1 MNTRTSSTYSILYR
15 PAGVKFIII
24 GEHWQY
30 NLVFAFEF
38 GPKFQ
43 IRFLTPRN
51 NDTVYFMINILI
63 FCPGSGKLCIV
74 HLSATGRPS
83 SPIMISP
90 ALQRIF
96 DFCDFF
102 EMLMFVWDFEVD
114 ASSRFCDMNST
125 LGSVVPLAMFEHW
138 AGGGPPSLYL
148 TKFLNLIQ
156 FRKNL
161 SPTTSVRACTLGVHL
176 SPKLPLYPPLNP
188 QKTPKNRPGGPKKR
202 AKNCAQFFKRSKKPL
217 GKIWIMQKTD

>member
-1 MNTRTSSTYSILYR
+1 MNTRTSSTSSILYR

-51 NDTVYFMINILI
+51 NDTVYFLINILI

-90 ALQRIF
+90 ALPMIF
-96 DFCDFF
+96 DFCDLWFTPDDINQFSTAFDTKNTWNFF
-102 EMLMFVWDFEVD
+102 MTF
-114 ASSRFCDMNST
+114 SIKKHRI
-125 LGSVVPLAMFEHW
+125 
-138 AGGGPPSLYL
+138 PPSPPS
-148 TKFLNLIQ
+148 NG
-156 FRKNL
+156 
-161 SPTTSVRACTLGVHL
+161 TSV
-176 SPKLPLYPPLNP
+176 
-188 QKTPKNRPGGPKKR
+188 
-202 AKNCAQFFKRSKKPL
+202 NCFTQH
-217 GKIWIMQKTD
+217 GT

>member
-1 MNTRTSSTYSILYR
+1 MNTKTSSTSSILYR

-30 NLVFAFEF
+30 NLVSSFEF

-43 IRFLTPRN
+43 IPFLTPRN

-63 FCPGSGKLCIV
+63 FCPGSGKFCIV

-114 ASSRFCDMNST
+114 ASSRFRNRNLFKICVRTFDMNST
-125 LGSVVPLAMFEHW
+125 LGSVVLLAMF
-138 AGGGPPSLYL
+138 YL
-148 TKFLNLIQ
+148 NVKIQEKPNVETQLN
-156 FRKNL
+156 
-161 SPTTSVRACTLGVHL
+161 TG
-176 SPKLPLYPPLNP
+176 
-188 QKTPKNRPGGPKKR
+188 
-202 AKNCAQFFKRSKKPL
+202 
-217 GKIWIMQKTD
+217 